1 MVSPYI
7 KMTVEIDIDEADV
20 LVYTQGL
27 EKANRLTTDINKSLK
42 NIAKTSSH
50 SSRLF
55 TPILS
60 RNNMLSTLQRNIES
74 TLNSV
79 SSVKDLA
86 NDASRH
92 EIILSKGYKKVGLK
106 QYIQAVHKLD
116 DMLEDIKA
124 GKEKHADNAEFTG
137 MLSHLSG
144 LIKSSENSLRN
155 YFMALL
161 TSIRPFDPQI
171 NINKKIPFPYYQDDQ
186 LNDMVILLDY
196 FHNSSENQGAVDE
209 VLIRERCDWILK
221 CMAFLEPFAKQ
232 VNGSG
237 GDSYEKGSSGLN
249 SYTEAL
255 LGFVANEKSFVD
267 DLYVQDTDL
276 KPTIFCEII
285 VPLLTA
291 YTRLVNLNLDYVRSN
306 MANTGILIFELADG
320 VHNVKRILRGTPL
333 ENCKPMEDC
342 ADSVHRITQ
351 SLFKDVILHI
361 AAKVNSMAS
370 IPADNGVTEATV
382 ETMSRL
388 RKFSDYKNGCLG
400 AVESVTRTSW
410 LPANFKE
417 REFTLQVDTN
427 LSTPQ
432 ARLSCFFSD
441 CIDVLIV
448 SLERR
453 SQKLLMPDREP
464 DVANPNSKRNPHMP
478 RIGFFIIMNMT
489 LIEQIVEKSELNQVL
504 GSEGR
509 ARLDRLKKRYIT
521 YMVADWRQLATN
533 LMDSVFID
541 SSGKISSKDKDQI
554 KEKFH
559 RFNEGFEE
567 LVSKYKQYR
576 LSDPGLKATLKSEIV
591 SLVMPMYDRFYRRYK
606 DSFKNPRKHIK
617 YTPSEITSILDQV
630 GR

>member
-1 MVSPYI
+1 MV
-7 KMTVEIDIDEADV
+7 TEIDVDEADV

-27 EKANRLTTDINKSLK
+27 ERANRLTTDINKSLK
-42 NIAKTSSH
+42 NIALTSSH

-60 RNNMLSTLQRNIES
+60 RNNMLSVLQRNIES

-92 EIILSKGYKKVGLK
+92 EIILSKGFKEVGLK

-116 DMLEDIKA
+116 DMLDDIKG
-124 GKEKHADNAEFTG
+124 GKEKHADNAEFAG
-137 MLSHLSG
+137 MLSHLTG
-144 LIKSSENSLRN
+144 LIRSSEVSLRK
-155 YFMALL
+155 YFVALL
-161 TSIRPFDPQI
+161 TSIKPFDPQI
-171 NINKKIPFPYYQDDQ
+171 NINKKMPFPYYTDEQ
-186 LNDMVILLDY
+186 LNDMVVILDY
-196 FHNSSENQGAVDE
+196 FHNASEDSTAIDKMVAD
-209 VLIRERCDWILK
+209 ERCDWILK

-232 VNGSG
+232 ISAAGSQP
-237 GDSYEKGSSGLN
+237 YEKGTSGLN
-249 SYTEAL
+249 SYAEAL
-255 LGFVANEKSFVD
+255 LGFIANEKSFVD
-267 DLYVQDTDL
+267 DLYVQESDM
-276 KPTIFCEII
+276 KPMVFCNI
-285 VPLLTA
+285 VIPLITA

-306 MANTGILIFELADG
+306 LANTGILVFELADSI
-320 VHNVKRILRGTPL
+320 HNVKRILRGTPL
-333 ENCKPMEDC
+333 ENAKPMDDC
-342 ADSVHRITQ
+342 ARSVHKVTQ
-351 SLFKDVILHI
+351 FLFKEVIQHVESR
-361 AAKVNSMAS
+361 VNSMTS

-388 RKFSDYKNGCLG
+388 RKFSDYRNGCLE
-400 AVESVTRTSW
+400 AMENITRESW
-410 LPANFKE
+410 LPINFRGKE
-417 REFTLQVDTN
+417 TTLPVN
-427 LSTPQ
+427 SELPTPQ
-432 ARLSCFFSD
+432 VRLSCFFSD

-448 SLERR
+448 SLERK
-453 SQKLLMPDREP
+453 SQKLLMPNREP
-464 DVANPNSKRNPHMP
+464 EVATPNSKKNDHKP

-504 GSEGR
+504 GPEGR
-509 ARLDRLKKRYIT
+509 SRMDKLKKRYIN

-533 LMDSVFID
+533 LMDSVFVD
-541 SSGKISSKDKDQI
+541 STGKISSKDKDQI

-559 RFNEGFEE
+559 KFNEGFEE

-576 LSDPGLKATLKSEIV
+576 LSDPGLKSTLKSEIV

-617 YTPSEITSILDQV
+617 YTPSELTSILDQV

>member
-1 MVSPYI
+1 MATEVD
-7 KMTVEIDIDEADV
+7 VDEADV

-27 EKANRLTTDINKSLK
+27 ERANRLTTDINKSLK
-42 NIAKTSSH
+42 NIALTSSH

-92 EIILSKGYKKVGLK
+92 EIILSKGFKKVGLK

-116 DMLEDIKA
+116 DMLDDIKG
-124 GKEKHADNAEFTG
+124 GKEKHADNAEFAG

-144 LIKSSENSLRN
+144 LIKSSEVSLKK
-155 YFMALL
+155 YFIALL
-161 TSIRPFDPQI
+161 TSIKPFDPQI
-171 NINKKIPFPYYQDDQ
+171 NINKKMPFPYYSDGQ
-186 LNDMVILLDY
+186 LNDMVIILDY
-196 FHNSSENQGAVDE
+196 FHNSSENTAAIDKMVAD
-209 VLIRERCDWILK
+209 ERCDWILK
-221 CMAFLEPFAKQ
+221 CMSFLEPFAKQ
-232 VNGSG
+232 INATGSQP
-237 GDSYEKGSSGLN
+237 YEKGTSGLN
-249 SYTEAL
+249 SYAEAL
-255 LGFVANEKSFVD
+255 LGFIANEKSFVD
-267 DLYVQDTDL
+267 DLYSQESDM
-276 KPTIFCEII
+276 KPKVFCNII
-285 VPLLTA
+285 IPLISA

-306 MANTGILIFELADG
+306 LANTGILIFELADSI
-320 VHNVKRILRGTPL
+320 HNVKRVLRGTPL
-333 ENCKPMEDC
+333 ENAKPMDDC
-342 ADSVHRITQ
+342 ARSVHKVTQ
-351 SLFKDVILHI
+351 SLFKDVIQHVESR
-361 AAKVNSMAS
+361 VNSMTS

-388 RKFSDYKNGCLG
+388 RKFSNYRNGCLE
-400 AVESVTRTSW
+400 AMENITRESW
-410 LPANFKE
+410 LPLNFRGKE
-417 REFTLQVDTN
+417 TTLP
-427 LSTPQ
+427 LGSELPTPQ

-448 SLERR
+448 SLERK
-453 SQKLLMPDREP
+453 SQKLLMPNKEP
-464 DVANPNSKRNPHMP
+464 EASTPNNKKNDHKP

-489 LIEQIVEKSELNQVL
+489 LTEQIVEKSELNQVL

-509 ARLDRLKKRYIT
+509 SRMDKLKKRYIS
-521 YMVADWRQLATN
+521 YMVSDWRLLATN
-533 LMDSVFID
+533 LMDSVFVD
-541 SSGKISSKDKDQI
+541 STGKISSKDKDQI

-559 RFNEGFEE
+559 KFNEGFEE

-576 LSDPGLKATLKSEIV
+576 LSDPGLKSTLKSEIV

-617 YTPSEITSILDQV
+617 YTPSELTSILDQV

>member
-1 MVSPYI
+1 MA
-7 KMTVEIDIDEADV
+7 TEIDVDEADV

-27 EKANRLTTDINKSLK
+27 ERANRLTTDINKSLK
-42 NIAKTSSH
+42 NIALTSSH

-79 SSVKDLA
+79 SSIKDLA

-92 EIILSKGYKKVGLK
+92 EIILSKGFKNVGLK

-116 DMLEDIKA
+116 DMLDDIKG
-124 GKEKHADNAEFTG
+124 GKEKHADNAEFAG
-137 MLSHLSG
+137 MLSHLTG
-144 LIKSSENSLRN
+144 LIRSSEVSLRK
-155 YFMALL
+155 YFVALL
-161 TSIRPFDPQI
+161 TSIKPFDPQI
-171 NINKKIPFPYYQDDQ
+171 NINKKMPFPYYSDEQ
-186 LNDMVILLDY
+186 LNDMVIILDY
-196 FHNSSENQGAVDE
+196 FHNASDDSTAIDKMVAD
-209 VLIRERCDWILK
+209 ERCDWILK

-232 VNGSG
+232 INVAGSQP
-237 GDSYEKGSSGLN
+237 YEKGTSGLN
-249 SYTEAL
+249 SYAEAL
-255 LGFVANEKSFVD
+255 LGFIANEKSFVD
-267 DLYVQDTDL
+267 DLYVQESDM
-276 KPTIFCEII
+276 KPIVFCNI
-285 VPLLTA
+285 VIPLITA

-306 MANTGILIFELADG
+306 LANTGILIFELADSI
-320 VHNVKRILRGTPL
+320 HNVKRILRGTPL
-333 ENCKPMEDC
+333 ENTKPMEDC
-342 ADSVHRITQ
+342 AGSVHKVTQ
-351 SLFKDVILHI
+351 LLFKEVIQHVESR
-361 AAKVNSMAS
+361 VNSMAS

-388 RKFSDYKNGCLG
+388 RKFSGYSNGCLE
-400 AVESVTRTSW
+400 AMESITRESW
-410 LPANFKE
+410 LPMNFRGKE
-417 REFTLQVDTN
+417 TTLPIN
-427 LSTPQ
+427 SELPTPQ

-448 SLERR
+448 SLERK
-453 SQKLLMPDREP
+453 SQKLLMPNREHE
-464 DVANPNSKRNPHMP
+464 VATPNSKKNDHKP

-489 LIEQIVEKSELNQVL
+489 LIEQIVEKSEINQVL
-504 GSEGR
+504 GTEGR
-509 ARLDRLKKRYIT
+509 SRLDKLKKRYVN

-533 LMDSVFID
+533 LMDSVFVD
-541 SSGKISSKDKDQI
+541 STGKISSKDKDQI

-559 RFNEGFEE
+559 KFNEGFEE

-576 LSDPGLKATLKSEIV
+576 LSDPGLKSTLKSEIV

-617 YTPSEITSILDQV
+617 YTPSELTSILDQV